1 MKPQRLSYGS
11 DRLIRGRILTRVL
24 NPDVKDI
31 SPKMRAF
38 LGSRAIA
45 ELDPAF
51 KAFQCKKCGR
61 VDELACFKQGIVS
74 KLVVPKPR
82 PDLHVTEE
90 YFYLWSRR
98 FADLMLKL
106 AGDAVYLFE
115 LPADAGYVVP
125 WPKQLIEA
133 PDVPKLFDEFA
144 IPHGVAFRPYL
155 PRCEQC
161 GRYGGMTFWSEF
173 FTPPPDVRVAA
184 VSVEVE
190 HRPKLFRQLSWI
202 VSGQI
207 AEEIKK
213 ASLTNVRVK
222 DAFASEEAT
231 PAASQA
237 EDASVTTKK
246 AAPARRAKKQK

>member
-133 PDVPKLFDEFA
+133 PDVIANLGYRHTFRLTDGAALEFNADSHYENGFWGTFDHAPTTHQPAFTKTDVNLTYRAANGQWNVGAWAKNLENRA
-144 IPHGVAFRPYL
+144 VIGPGAYVGAGTIGGVYWVL
-155 PRCEQC
+155 PPRT
-161 GRYGGMTFWSEF
+161 YG
-173 FTPPPDVRVAA
+173 VR
-184 VSVEVE
+184 
-190 HRPKLFRQLSWI
+190 LGINW
-202 VSGQI
+202 
-207 AEEIKK
+207 
-213 ASLTNVRVK
+213 
-222 DAFASEEAT
+222 
-231 PAASQA
+231 
-237 EDASVTTKK
+237 
-246 AAPARRAKKQK
+246 